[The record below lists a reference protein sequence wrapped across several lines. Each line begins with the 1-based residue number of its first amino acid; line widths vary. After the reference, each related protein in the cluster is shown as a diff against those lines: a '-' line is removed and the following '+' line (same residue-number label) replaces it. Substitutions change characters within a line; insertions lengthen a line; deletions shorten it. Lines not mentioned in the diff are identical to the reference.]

1 MAARRQQTKER
12 MMLELERDPAFHNDD
27 RHDLTRP
34 ETRERTMRKVPAASL
49 PPQASGG
56 HSAANCRPMHRRP
69 MR

>member
-1 MAARRQQTKER
+1 
-12 MMLELERDPAFHNDD
+12 MLELERDPAFHNDD

-49 PPQASGG
+49 PAGVGG
-56 HSAANCRPMHRRP
+56 RSAAKCRPMHRRP